1 MYGKPF
7 ARIAHIRR
15 KMGEN
20 MAAYRVNLQKLR
32 CLPTKSCKLGG
43 HYLTPSVQI
52 TFSAL
57 KTCVSKF
64 KKKVLCSS
72 RAYTSSSELQLPL
85 TPVDIMVV
93 DF

>member
-1 MYGKPF
+1 
-7 ARIAHIRR
+7 
-15 KMGEN
+15 

-64 KKKVLCSS
+64 NVLLQLTST
-72 RAYTSSSELQLPL
+72 AYTSSSELQLPL